1 MLLLRTAAEASTIN
15 APIVEVVFKSS
26 KTDPLRN
33 DDKASSEESAAS
45 FVQILGN
52 IFFQMINISFVVTS
66 QWASNGQKSP
76 IMK

>member
-1 MLLLRTAAEASTIN
+1 MLRTAAAAPTIN

-33 DDKASSEESAAS
+33 DDKASSEESS